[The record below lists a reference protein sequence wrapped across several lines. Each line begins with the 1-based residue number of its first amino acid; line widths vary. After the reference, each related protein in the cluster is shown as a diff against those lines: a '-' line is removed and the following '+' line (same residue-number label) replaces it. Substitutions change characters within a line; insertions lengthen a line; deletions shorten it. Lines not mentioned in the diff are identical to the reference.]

1 MSFDERLEH
10 GTGGAVTEILD
21 QIRNAAAQQFVSGD
35 RWAKDVREGGLVDV
49 YALFRFQALQQRE
62 HGCVRPGLSLLLQIL
77 IDLPRRAGA
86 EPPERLEDIA
96 FGVAELLRIG
106 GHGANVRKG

>member
-10 GTGGAVTEILD
+10 GTGGAVAEILD
-21 QIRNAAAQQFVSGD
+21 QIRYSAAQQFVSRD
-35 RWAKDVREGGLVDV
+35 RWTKDVREGGLVDMH
-49 YALFRFQALQQRE
+49 ALFRFQALQQRE
-62 HGCVRPGLSLLLQIL
+62 HGRVRPGLSLLLQIL
-77 IDLPRRAGA
+77 IDLPRCAGA

-106 GHGANVRKG
+106 GHRAIIRNG